1 MSLARVMLAAP
12 ASGSGKT
19 LITCGILQALVD
31 RGLQV
36 SSFKCGPDY
45 IDPMFHARVI
55 GTRARNL
62 DCFFCDDPTL
72 RYIFGRTA
80 APADVSV
87 IEGVMGFYDGM
98 RLDAPEGSSWDVSQK
113 LQAPV
118 ILIVDTK
125 GAALSCL
132 PVIKG
137 FLEFRPNHIQGVI
150 LNRMSPGTFAAVKP
164 VIERELPVK
173 VIGYVPIVDDLVLES
188 RHLGLVLPGEVAAL
202 KEKLG
207 QLAQRLAGTL
217 DLDALLAIARAAPPL
232 TYAAPAVPHLAAPV
246 RVALAQDDA
255 FCFTYEDNLA
265 LLREC
270 GAELVPFS
278 PLTDPAL
285 PAGVSGVIL
294 SGGYPEL
301 HGPALSG
308 NTPLLADLRAK
319 LAGGLPCLAEC
330 GGFMYLHAQMQD
342 ADGQVWPLVGAI
354 PGTVRNTGHLARFGY
369 VTLSSDDPASLV
381 AGGVKGHEFHYWDSD
396 DCGAAWTATKTSGK
410 QYRCAH
416 EEGALVAGFP
426 HLYYYSNP
434 AVAYRF
440 LCRCR
445 DYALRSPPRP

>member
-19 LITCGILQALVD
+19 LITCGVLQALVD

-72 RYIFGRTA
+72 RYIFGRSA
-80 APADVSV
+80 AAADVSV

-98 RLDAPEGSSWDVSQK
+98 RLDAPEGSSCDVSQK

-137 FLEFRPNHIQGVI
+137 FLEYRPNLIKGVI
-150 LNRMSPGTFAAVKP
+150 LNRMSSGTFAAVKP

-173 VIGYVPIVDDLVLES
+173 VIGYVPVVDDLVLES
-188 RHLGLVLPGEVAAL
+188 RHLGLVLPDEVAAL

-207 QLAQRLAGTL
+207 QLAKRLASTL
-217 DLDALLAIARAAPPL
+217 DLDVLLAIARAAPPL
-232 TYAAPAVPHLAAPV
+232 AYTEPVMPRLESPV

-278 PLTDPAL
+278 PLTDPTL

-301 HGPALSG
+301 HGQELSG
-308 NTPLLADLRAK
+308 NTPMLNDLRAK

-330 GGFMYLHAQMQD
+330 GGFMYLHVQMQD
-342 ADGQVWPLVGAI
+342 AAGQVWPLVGAI

-396 DCGAAWTATKTSGK
+396 DCGTAWTATKTSGR

-416 EEGALVAGFP
+416 EDGALVAGFP

-445 DYALRSPPRP
+445 DYALRSLPRP